1 VRLQTFDLHGDS
13 WDVEFVATSQVKEG
27 VTCDVY
33 RFTDDATKDLGVVE
47 VLPGF
52 RTPLQRVL
60 AGESTIEGLLRGQ
73 GKLTITKDGGQ
84 VRVYDFHD
92 PGRPPI
98 SVDRG
103 DLMQWHANG
112 SMPLVFYEV
121 CTPPYEAGRFA
132 DVSEAAMVADGRS
145 S

>member
-1 VRLQTFDLHGDS
+1 MRLQTFDLDGDRY
-13 WDVEFVATSQVKEG
+13 DVEFVATSQVKEG

-47 VLPGF
+47 VLPGY

-60 AGESTIEGLLRGQ
+60 GGESTLEGLLRGQ
-73 GKLTITKDGGQ
+73 GQLTITKDGGQ
-84 VRVYDFHD
+84 VYVYDFRD
-92 PGRPPI
+92 PGMFPV

-103 DLMQWHANG
+103 DLMQWYANG
-112 SMPLVFYEV
+112 PMPLVFYEV

-132 DVSEAAMVADGRS
+132 DL
-145 S
+145 